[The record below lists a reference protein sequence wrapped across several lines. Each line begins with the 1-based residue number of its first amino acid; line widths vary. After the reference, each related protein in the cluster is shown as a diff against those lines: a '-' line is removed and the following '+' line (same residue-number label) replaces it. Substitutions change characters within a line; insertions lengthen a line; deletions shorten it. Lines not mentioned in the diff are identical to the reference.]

1 MQLNPELKKLLRT
14 YLIAGIAVIGFTLT
28 HFSAK
33 SQTLFTY
40 GSKQASSAGFVRA
53 FNKNPGDGDRKK
65 AMEEYLPLYINYV
78 LKVQDAYDMRLDTL
92 ASQKNELLG
101 YKVQLAESY
110 INEKAGANAM
120 VDESIARMQQDVW
133 LGHIYIAYG
142 KDTTAAFSQ
151 AQQAYNQLKAGKAWG
166 DVAQQ
171 FSTDPGLQS
180 NKGIAGWMTAMVIP
194 YNYETA
200 VYALPKGGYTTPIKG
215 SEGVHIFSKREVRPA
230 VGKVEVA
237 QILIADLPSFTEAD
251 RKQKAKLAD
260 SVYQL
265 LKNGGN
271 FSQQVAQFSQDRSS
285 NQSGGVLP
293 AFGIGTFDPA
303 FEKAAYALQKPGD
316 ISPPVSTSMGWHIL
330 QLKTKI
336 LPPSKEDAAARADIL
351 QQLTADGKME
361 KASENYLRKQLPAIG
376 YKAPAIPIK
385 NLQRYTDSLLAN
397 GNTAVTGLTE
407 KSPLFSFT
415 KQRFTLSDWIAYAR
429 VQSMSGS
436 LAKGA
441 DITKAYDEF
450 LLSKASDYLPAHLDE
465 VDGAFAE
472 QFKEFK
478 DANLLFEAM
487 ERNVWSKATSDT
499 LGLKK
504 YYEAHKEKYIW
515 GDNVAAILVTT
526 ADSLIAVEACN
537 KISQRTADWRSL
549 NDLYEGKLFADSGRY
564 EINLLPNGAAT
575 HFSPGQCTA
584 PERNETDGSYSF
596 AYVLAKGQTGLQRS
610 FDEARGF
617 VAGDYQQVLEDAWIA
632 RLKKKYPVKM
642 NDVEWKKVLAK

>member
-1 MQLNPELKKLLRT
+1 MQSNPELKKLLRNN
-14 YLIAGIAVIGFTLT
+14 LIAGITVIGLTLT
-28 HFSAK
+28 QFSAK

-40 GSKQASSAGFVRA
+40 GSKQASSAGFVKA
-53 FNKNPGDGDRKK
+53 FNKNPGEGDRKK

-92 ASQKNELLG
+92 SSQKNELLG

-120 VDESIARMQQDVW
+120 LDESISRMQQDVL

-142 KDTTAAFSQ
+142 NDTAAAMTQ
-151 AQQAYNQLKAGKAWG
+151 AQQAHTQLKAGKVWG

-171 FSTDPGLQS
+171 FATDPSLKS
-180 NKGIAGWMTAMVIP
+180 SKGIAGWMTAMVIP
-194 YNYETA
+194 YDYETA

-230 VGKVEVA
+230 IGKVEVA
-237 QILIADLPSFTEAD
+237 QILIADLPSLTDAD
-251 RKQKAKLAD
+251 RKQRAKLAD

-271 FSQQVAQFSQDRSS
+271 FSQLVAQFSQDRSS
-285 NQSGGVLP
+285 NQSGGILP

-316 ISPPVSTSMGWHIL
+316 ISLPVQTSMGWHIL
-330 QLKTKI
+330 QLEAKI
-336 LPPSKEDAAARADIL
+336 PPPSKDDAAARANIL

-361 KASENYLRKQLPAIG
+361 KARENYLRKQLPAIG
-376 YKAPAIPIK
+376 YKSPAIPIK
-385 NLQRYTDSLLAN
+385 NLQRYTDSLLVN
-397 GNTAVTGLTE
+397 GNTTATGLTE

-415 KQRFTLSDWIAYAR
+415 KQRFTLSDWIAFAR
-429 VQSMSGS
+429 VQSMSGN

-450 LLSKASDYLPAHLDE
+450 LLSKAADYLPAHLDE
-465 VDGAFAE
+465 VDAVFAA

-487 ERNVWSKATSDT
+487 ERNVWSKATADT
-499 LGLKK
+499 IGLKK
-504 YYEAHKEKYIW
+504 YYDAHKEKYMW
-515 GDNVAAILVTT
+515 GENITAIMVTASDSTIAA
-526 ADSLIAVEACN
+526 EACS
-537 KISQRTADWRSL
+537 KLSQRSADWRSL
-549 NDLYEGKLFADSGRY
+549 NDLYEGSLFADSGRY

-575 HFSPGQCTA
+575 NFSIGQCTK

-596 AYVLAKGQTGLQRS
+596 AFVLAKGQTGMQRS

-617 VAGDYQQVLEDAWIA
+617 VAGDYQQVLEDAWMV

>member
-1 MQLNPELKKLLRT
+1 MKHKTLFPLLT
-14 YLIAGIAVIGFTLT
+14 ITTLT
-28 HFSAK
+28 LHSLVSSA
-33 SQTLFTY
+33 QTLFTY
-40 GSKQASSAGFVRA
+40 GTKQASSAGFVRA
-53 FNKNPGDGDRKK
+53 FNKNPGEGDRKK

-92 ASQKNELLG
+92 SSQKNELLG

-120 VDESIARMQQDVW
+120 VDESISRMQQDVL

-142 KDTTAAFSQ
+142 NDTAAALAQ
-151 AQQAYNQLKAGKAWG
+151 AQQAYTQLKAGKAWG
-166 DVAQQ
+166 EMAQQ
-171 FSTDPGLQS
+171 FATDPSLKNS
-180 NKGIAGWMTAMVIP
+180 KGIAGWMTAMVIP
-194 YNYETA
+194 YDYETA
-200 VYALPKGGYTTPIKG
+200 VYALPKGGYTAPIKG

-230 VGKVEVA
+230 TGKVEVA
-237 QILIADLPSFTEAD
+237 QILIADLPSLTDAD
-251 RKQKAKLAD
+251 RKQRAKLAD

-271 FSQQVAQFSQDRSS
+271 FSQLVAQFSQDRSS

-293 AFGIGTFDPA
+293 AFGIGTFDPV

-316 ISPPVSTSMGWHIL
+316 VSLPVQTSMGWHIL
-330 QLKTKI
+330 QLEAKI
-336 LPPSKEDAAARADIL
+336 PPPSKDDAAARANIL

-361 KASENYLRKQLPAIG
+361 KARENYLRKQLPAIG
-376 YKAPAIPIK
+376 YKSPAIPIK
-385 NLQRYTDSLLAN
+385 NLQRFTDSLLVN
-397 GNTAVTGLTE
+397 GNTTATGLTE

-415 KQRFTLSDWIAYAR
+415 KQPFTLSDWIAFAR
-429 VQSMSGS
+429 VKSMSGN

-450 LLSKASDYLPAHLDE
+450 LLSKAADYLPAHLDE
-465 VDGAFAE
+465 VDAVFAA

-487 ERNVWSKATSDT
+487 ERNVWSKATADT
-499 LGLKK
+499 IGLKK
-504 YYEAHKEKYIW
+504 YYDTHKEKYMW
-515 GDNVAAILVTT
+515 GENITAIMVTSSDSTIAA
-526 ADSLIAVEACN
+526 EACS
-537 KISQRTADWRSL
+537 KLSQRSADWRSL
-549 NDLYEGKLFADSGRY
+549 NDLYDGSLFADSGRY

-575 HFSPGQCTA
+575 HFSIGQCTA

-596 AYVLAKGQTGLQRS
+596 AFVLAKGQTGMQRS

-617 VAGDYQQVLEDAWIA
+617 VAGDYQQVLEDAWMA